1 MLRNN
6 IGTNPLMTSDQVG
19 FIGCVSSRDDFGNE
33 GLTQIDREEKVQELC
48 SYLNCE
54 KAFCKVS

>member
-1 MLRNN
+1 
-6 IGTNPLMTSDQVG
+6 MTSDQVG

-54 KAFCKVS
+54 KSFCKVS